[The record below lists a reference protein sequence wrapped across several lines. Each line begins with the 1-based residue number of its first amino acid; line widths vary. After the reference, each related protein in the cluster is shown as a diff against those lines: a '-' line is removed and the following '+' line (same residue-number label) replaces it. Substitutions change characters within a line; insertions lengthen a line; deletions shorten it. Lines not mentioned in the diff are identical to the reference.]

1 MILQGVRRSLL
12 KHAYF
17 LFRGGEIMSL
27 ETVEYV
33 KKAEEKATKLE
44 LDSVSEIK
52 SIKAEVQVVIEE
64 NKKKLSSEL
73 KDYEDIQ
80 QKEYDEKIASIKE
93 DINKVI
99 TVEVEEMKQ
108 SVQMNKKNVVNDIV
122 KEVVNRYGN
131 S

>member
-1 MILQGVRRSLL
+1 
-12 KHAYF
+12 
-17 LFRGGEIMSL
+17 MSL

-33 KKAEEKATKLE
+33 KKAEEKAAKLE
-44 LDSVSEIK
+44 LDSISEIK
-52 SIKAEVQVVIEE
+52 SIKAEVQVVIEG

-80 QKEYDEKIASIKE
+80 QKEYDEKITSIKE
-93 DINKVI
+93 EINKVI
-99 TVEVEEMKQ
+99 TVEVEKMKQ